1 VAAEGDVIHRF
12 LRLEH
17 GLAGLVGLALAATGC
32 GAAEP
37 KDSFDQQL
45 LAQANGT
52 APVGDTPKASGD
64 GSGSSTKEAKEDDLN
79 DAQKGQMEVALR
91 RGGDKSAQCFGVTEG
106 AVAGEG
112 EVKVTFDGKKGHTV
126 DATVPAPWAGTPAE
140 GCIKRAFIGEM
151 LVPFDGTLE
160 VPYTIKLGPKAGA
173 AKTKDPKKK

>member
-1 VAAEGDVIHRF
+1 MIHRF

-17 GLAGLVGLALAATGC
+17 GLALLALTVIGC
-32 GAAEP
+32 GGAEP

-52 APVGDTPKASGD
+52 APVDTPKASD
-64 GSGSSTKEAKEDDLN
+64 EAHGSGGDTKEAKQEELN
-79 DAQKGQMEVALR
+79 DAQKAQMEVALR
-91 RGGDKSAQCFGVTEG
+91 RGGDKSAHCFGVAEG
-106 AVAGEG
+106 AVAGKG

-140 GCIKRAFIGEM
+140 ACIKRAFIGEM

-160 VPYTIKLGPKAGA
+160 VPYAIELGAKSGA
-173 AKTKDPKKK
+173 PPAKTKDPKKK